1 MAERVLVLWAAVLAV
16 EEPEPPVAALAAAFP
31 AVACLVAVPSPAEA
45 CLAAAAAASRVAS
58 SVAVDIPEVAEAY
71 LAEASRTAPAEV
83 AFRNRAF
90 RTASAEV
97 ASRSQASSAAVVAE
111 VLPGVSSWA
120 SAFLQPWPLRPWCLR
135 WLAAP
140 AQPVVFL
147 HPVFVRVEWLRTLVA
162 LPDLL

>member
-16 EEPEPPVAALAAAFP
+16 EEPEPPVAALVAAVP
-31 AVACLVAVPSPAEA
+31 AAACLVAVPSPAEA
-45 CLAAAAAASRVAS
+45 CLAAAEASRVAS